1 MTRHVVRL
9 QGNESLQTTIVD
21 SQETTILD
29 FWQWAFS
36 DLQMNDI
43 RGIFAEWLVAKLL
56 DIPLD
61 VRDSWQEWDLTTREG
76 VKIEVKTSAYL
87 QAWAQKRPSTLK
99 FSGLKGRKLNGED
112 NSYAAEATYNAD
124 LYVFCV
130 QVEKD
135 PLKWDAL
142 DLDQWQFYMLRRA
155 ELAEL
160 DQKTLSLGPL
170 AKMCPPMDA
179 AGFRWKARAEIE
191 TIAKTVGSD

>member
-21 SQETTILD
+21 FQETTILD

-87 QAWAQKRPSTLK
+87 QAWSQKRPSTIT
-99 FSGLKGRKLNGED
+99 FTGLRGRKLDSQD
-112 NSYAAEATYNAD
+112 NTYATEATYNAD

-135 PLKWDAL
+135 ACRWDAL
-142 DLDQWQFYMLRRA
+142 DLSQWQFYVLRQS
-155 ELAEL
+155 ELASL
-160 DQKTLSLGPL
+160 NQKSLSIGPL
-170 AKMCPPMDA
+170 ARMCPAMDA
-179 AGFRWKARAEIE
+179 AEFRQKARAEIE